1 MLTFETITPQNAKEL
16 QPYYEH
22 CTYRLCEYSVGVKVM
37 WRGYLRPEYTIAAGC
52 LIVRSRTH
60 GHWEFDYPVPGPEG
74 DVDEALRQ
82 IETWCT
88 QNGCRLILTPVPEMT
103 AERLVRRYP
112 QICMRNDRAWKDY
125 LYNREDLANF
135 AGRRY
140 SGQRNHI
147 NKFRKNYPDAQYVEL
162 TVDNSDLVED
172 FWNRYSEEFQKE
184 DNESARHE
192 LAYAKELFTMLD
204 TGWFRAGGLLVDG
217 HLVALCLGE
226 LCGET
231 MSVHIEKAL
240 YSHAGAYPAMV
251 QAFAQNCGEDVRWM
265 NREDDARDK
274 GLRTSKLQYLPCEL
288 AGKMQLTVG
297 CELDHVDTIPALTTE
312 RLTLDE
318 LTEADN
324 EVYQN
329 LCLDDERNRWWGYD
343 YRKDLKGELT
353 EHYFLD
359 VTREDFAAR
368 RAINFAVRR
377 EGQCIG
383 EVVLYDFDWRGGAEL
398 GCRIIPECAGYGYG
412 TEAFAAVAEWALYR
426 LGLTRVVAKCYKENE
441 ASYKMLSSCMRKT
454 GEDDTFYHFEKMV

>member
-1 MLTFETITPQNAKEL
+1 MLTFTTITPQNAKEL
-16 QPYYEH
+16 QPYYAQ
-22 CTYRLCEYSVGVKVM
+22 CSYRLCEYSVGVKVM
-37 WRGYLRPEYTIAAGC
+37 WRGYLRPEYTIVAGC
-52 LIVRSRTH
+52 LVVRSCSH
-60 GHWEFDYPVPGPEG
+60 GQCAFDYPVPGPEG
-74 DVDEALRQ
+74 DVDEALHQ
-82 IETWCT
+82 IELWCT
-88 QNGCRLILTPVPEMT
+88 QNGCRLILNPVPEMT
-103 AERLVRRYP
+103 AEQLVRRYP

-147 NKFRKNYPDAQYVEL
+147 NKFRKNYPDARYVEL
-162 TVDNSDLVED
+162 TAADDELIQD
-172 FWNRYSEEFQKE
+172 FWQRYSQEFQKA
-184 DNESARHE
+184 DNENARQE
-192 LAYAKELFTMLD
+192 LAYAKELFGMLD
-204 TGWFRAGGLLVDG
+204 TGWFKAGGLLVDD

-251 QAFAQNCGEDVRWM
+251 QAFAQHCGEEVRWL

-288 AGKMQLTVG
+288 VGKMQLKVG
-297 CELDHVDTIPALTTE
+297 CELDHIDAIPALTTE
-312 RLTLDE
+312 HLTLDE
-318 LTEADN
+318 LTEEDN
-324 EVYQN
+324 EVYQT

-343 YRKDLKGELT
+343 YRKDLQGELT
-353 EHYFLD
+353 DHYFLD
-359 VTREDFAAR
+359 VTRQDFAAR

-398 GCRIIPECAGYGYG
+398 GCRIIPECAGHGYG
-412 TEAFAAVAEWALYR
+412 AEAFAAVAEWALYR
-426 LGLTRVVAKCYKENE
+426 LGLTRVVAKCYKENVP
-441 ASYKMLSSCMRKT
+441 SYKMLSACMRKT
-454 GEDDTFYHFEKMV
+454 GEDDIFYHFEKMI